1 MFPHTSEEI
10 ERRLAL
16 AAALF
21 AFLCGV
27 LNLRPSAFIGG

>member
-10 ERRLAL
+10 ERRLTL